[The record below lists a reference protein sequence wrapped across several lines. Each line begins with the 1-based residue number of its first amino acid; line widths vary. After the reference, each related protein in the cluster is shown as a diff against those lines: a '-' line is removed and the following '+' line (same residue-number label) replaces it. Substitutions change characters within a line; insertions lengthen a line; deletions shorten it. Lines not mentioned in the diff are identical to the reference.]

1 MQYVII
7 LIEIGATGMITSTSP
22 HISAKTLKMLLLLEH
37 TLSAL
42 PSACK
47 AQEKQQLTFH
57 KFLFPHKQ
65 QIQQTEFCNLD

>member
-7 LIEIGATGMITSTSP
+7 LTEIGATGMITFTSP
-22 HISAKTLKMLLLLEH
+22 QLQCQYTENAVTPQ
-37 TLSAL
+37 TYTVF

-57 KFLFPHKQ
+57 KVVCPYRQ
-65 QIQQTEFCNLD
+65 QTWQTEFCTLD